1 MTLIIVR
8 IEKEKKIQ
16 MRLSE
21 EKRQQQLTRHQS
33 TSMSA
38 SSSRRYES
46 SSAVQ
51 QPYRDPAIMNLKYPN
66 PTRHVE
72 TANAKVTRLKTA

>member
-16 MRLSE
+16 KRLTE
-21 EKRQQQLTRHQS
+21 EKRQRQLSRRQS

-51 QPYRDPAIMNLKYPN
+51 QPYKDPAMMSLKYPN